1 MELLSLSLVS
11 CPPVHSK
18 GEVSLNGKKIKA
30 YSGLR
35 PELQHLARL
44 AKEKIAVKGSCQ
56 DPLTIAQELTQELI
70 DAPVTMVIE
79 GEDETRVRIS
89 SFMSDNAAEVA
100 KLRKYVEDSLDL
112 PLSMHDAMSASLK
125 SAVNKSLALVDFL
138 SGVVQKNVEMNLPAR
153 WLSFAIDVSDY
164 YATTGGFAPGCAEAL
179 GSGSGGRRKKDAL
192 VLSKYRLRL

>member
-79 GEDETRVRIS
+79 GEDDARVRIS
-89 SFMSDNAAEVA
+89 SFHVRQCCRGSKTPEVC
-100 KLRKYVEDSLDL
+100 RR
-112 PLSMHDAMSASLK
+112 
-125 SAVNKSLALVDFL
+125 FL
-138 SGVVQKNVEMNLPAR
+138 GPS
-153 WLSFAIDVSDY
+153 S
-164 YATTGGFAPGCAEAL
+164 
-179 GSGSGGRRKKDAL
+179 
-192 VLSKYRLRL
+192 